1 MKKWLSVLLSVCLL
15 MTLLVPGTI
24 AASDDALQ
32 TVRALGIITGDEN
45 GDLYL
50 DNTVTRAEFVKMM
63 VAASNYRDSVSE
75 TSGVSPFRDVPYT
88 HWAANYVR
96 VAVDEG
102 WVTGYTD
109 GTFRP
114 DQTITLEEAATAV
127 LRMLG
132 YSSSDL
138 SGIYP
143 YAQLS
148 KFQTLGLKSGISASQ
163 GQQLTREDCVS
174 LFYNLMS
181 AKTSTSQT
189 YATSIGYTL
198 NSAGQVDYAAVI
210 EQNTTGPLVAGSS
223 WQSDVPFTLASATVL
238 RNGSLTNAAAIDQ
251 YDVLYYNESLRTVW
265 AYSNRV
271 TGTYTGASPS
281 TASPSAVTVAGTTYT
296 ICSSSA
302 AYALSDRGS
311 FPLGSTVTLL
321 LDRDDQVAGVVS
333 PSEAGSTHYGLVTA
347 QTVTSLSSSSGSTIV
362 QLVSV
367 LCTDGVTRQFSI
379 SRSSCDVGDLICID
393 YSSGTVQVNVLKER
407 ALTGSFNKS
416 GTTFAGYSVR
426 STAQILEISSG
437 GDSQILYPAQLAG
450 ATLRGDDVFFY
461 TTDEDGAIDRM
472 ILEDVTGDLNSYG
485 IVTAVSEDTE
495 RPISGSYVYLIGG
508 STGSY
513 STSGLLFH
521 AETGP
526 ALFAYDD
533 GTLSSI
539 KALSS
544 VSIESISGNAATTT
558 SGSTCTVA
566 DDCDVYLKVNN
577 SSYVLTELS
586 AVSDTDTYTLKGYYD
601 DMGYSAGDKI
611 RIIIAVD

>member
-15 MTLLVPGTI
+15 TTLLVPGTL

-32 TVRALGIITGDEN
+32 TVRALGIINGDEN
-45 GDLYL
+45 GSLYL

-75 TSGVSPFRDVPYT
+75 VSGVSPFRDVPYT

-181 AKTSTSQT
+181 TQTAAGQT

-210 EQNTTGPLVAGSS
+210 EQNTTGPFVAGSD
-223 WQSDVPFTLASATVL
+223 WQSAIPFSLTSATIL
-238 RNGSLTNAAAIDQ
+238 RNGSLTTAAAIDQ
-251 YDVLYYNESLRTVW
+251 YDVLYYNESLRIVW

-271 TGTYTGASPS
+271 TGTYTSASPS
-281 TASPSAVTVAGTTYT
+281 TASPSAVTVAGTSYP

-302 AYALSDRGS
+302 AYALSDRGT

-347 QTVTSLSSSSGSTIV
+347 QSVTSLSSSNGSTIV

-379 SRSSCDVGDLICID
+379 SRTSCDVGDLICVD
-393 YSSGTVQVNVLKER
+393 YSSGTVQVSVLKER
-407 ALTGSFNKS
+407 TLTGSFNKS
-416 GTTFAGYSVR
+416 GTTFAGYSIL
-426 STAQILEISSG
+426 STAQILEVSSG
-437 GDSQILYPAQLAG
+437 GNSQVLYPAQLAG
-450 ATLRGDDVFFY
+450 VTLRSGDVFYY

-485 IVTAVSEDTE
+485 IITAVSENTE
-495 RPISGSYVYLIGG
+495 RPISGSYVYLIDGKA
-508 STGSY
+508 GSY
-513 STSGLLFH
+513 TTSGLLFH
-521 AETGP
+521 AKTGP
-526 ALFAYDD
+526 ALFSYDD
-533 GTLSSI
+533 GTMSSI
-539 KALSS
+539 RALSA
-544 VSIESISGNAATTT
+544 VSISSISGNAAAT
-558 SGSTCTVA
+558 SGSTYTIA
-566 DDCDVYLKVNN
+566 DGCDVYLKVSD
-577 SSYVLTELS
+577 SSYVLTDLT
-586 AVSDTDTYTLKGYYD
+586 AVSDADTYTLKGYYD
-601 DMGYSAGDKI
+601 DMGYSAGGKI
-611 RIIIAVD
+611 RVIIAVD